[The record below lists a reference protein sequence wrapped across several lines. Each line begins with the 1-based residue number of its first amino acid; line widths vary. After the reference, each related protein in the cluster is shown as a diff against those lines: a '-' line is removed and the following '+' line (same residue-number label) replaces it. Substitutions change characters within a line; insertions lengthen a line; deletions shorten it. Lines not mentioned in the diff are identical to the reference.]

1 MSPELVM
8 QPLTPDGSLFEGFC
22 TPRAGAPGC
31 FGRRPHPGALPRLD
45 RRGAKEAFGRQ
56 DWQRGANAGHEGRGQ
71 GEPSTY
77 CQILN

>member
-8 QPLTPDGSLFEGFC
+8 QPLTPDGSLFEGFRA
-22 TPRAGAPGC
+22 PRAGAPGC
-31 FGRRPHPGALPRLD
+31 FGRGPHPGVLPRLD

-56 DWQRGANAGHEGRGQ
+56 DWQRGANAGHRGQRQ

>member
-8 QPLTPDGSLFEGFC
+8 QPLTPDGSLSEGFC
-22 TPRAGAPGC
+22 APTAGAPGC
-31 FGRRPHPGALPRLD
+31 FGRGPRPGARARLD

-56 DWQRGANAGHEGRGQ
+56 DWQRRANAGHKGQGR